1 MAIKNRGRIYQE
13 KFIFGQPNTDTQ
25 LHYTDSPSFTACCR
39 AKLPNVDTLLTF
51 FSLVMKGLSLK
62 NERIYCQE
70 NFVDYLKC
78 IELIIFDFPI
88 LTLFSKNGHK
98 LGLNQPKHI
107 FHYSIES

>member
-1 MAIKNRGRIYQE
+1 MPGSRLGPKQFAKFQSSDRAITFENDIWK
-13 KFIFGQPNTDTQ
+13 
-25 LHYTDSPSFTACCR
+25 SPGC
-39 AKLPNVDTLLTF
+39 
-51 FSLVMKGLSLK
+51 FSDDKAPIAAWDKVLDGSVSEALESTWQWS
-62 NERIYCQE
+62 QE